1 MAGHSEAVLAPVHV
15 QRWPQRFTVVFL
27 LFLSVVVLYMDRVNI
42 SVVAPVLMK
51 EYGWDPAVMGTVLSA
66 FFLGYFITQ
75 IPGGWLSDR
84 WGAKGI
90 LGGSVTWWSLV
101 TMLTPFAST
110 TWSMMAVRVS
120 LGLGEGMSPP
130 CLYTSI
136 ARWVPVSERS
146 RASAFIAT
154 GMYVGVV
161 IAFPLAVWIMTH
173 IGWPW
178 VFYLFGLFGLV
189 WSALWYLLVTNNPE
203 DHPRITPEE
212 VRLIL
217 QGQRETPRAQ
227 VVPWRQFFRSPAFWA
242 LLCAHFCTNWTWYT
256 FLTWLPS
263 YLVQVKGFSLNE
275 MGVYATFPY
284 IAMMLIGNGSAW
296 LADEVIRRGVS
307 VTLVRKISQ
316 TVCFGGAGLFLLLLS
331 HASSPALTILC
342 ITLGLGSLACFSS
355 GMGINHLDIG
365 PKYAGVLI
373 GLTNT
378 AATIPGI
385 LAPIITGFIVKWTGD
400 WNVVFYLATVVM
412 LVGTVVWDL
421 FASGKKLFD

>member
-1 MAGHSEAVLAPVHV
+1 MAVQSEAAIAV
-15 QRWPQRFTVVFL
+15 QARAWPQRLNVVVL

-51 EYGWDPAVMGTVLSA
+51 ELGWDPAVMGMVLSA
-66 FFLGYFITQ
+66 FFVGYFLTQ

-90 LGGSVTWWSLV
+90 LGGAVAWWSLI
-101 TMLTPFAST
+101 TMLTPFART
-110 TWSMMAVRVS
+110 TSSMLAVRVS
-120 LGLGEGMSPP
+120 LGLGEGLSPP

-146 RASAFIAT
+146 RVAAFLAS
-154 GMYVGVV
+154 GMYMSLI

-173 IGWPW
+173 LGWPW
-178 VFYLFGLFGLV
+178 VFYLFGFLGLL
-189 WSALWYLLVTNNPE
+189 WSGIWYLLVTNNPE
-203 DHPRITPEE
+203 DHPRISPEE
-212 VRLIL
+212 LQLLL
-217 QGQRETPRAQ
+217 QGQRSTPQAQ
-227 VVPWRQFFRSPAFWA
+227 AVPWDRFFREPAFWA

-256 FLTWLPS
+256 FLTWLPT
-263 YLVQVKGFSLNE
+263 YLVQVRGFSLTE
-275 MGVYATFPY
+275 MGVYATFQY
-284 IAMMLIGNGSAW
+284 IAMIGIGNSVAW
-296 LADEVIRRGVS
+296 MADGMIQRGVS
-307 VTLVRKISQ
+307 VTTVRKLSQ
-316 TVCFGGAGLFLLLLS
+316 TLAFGGAALFLLLLTQTT
-331 HASSPALTILC
+331 SSWFTVLC
-342 ITLGLGSLACFSS
+342 ITLGLGSLACFSA

-385 LAPIITGFIVKWTGD
+385 LAPTVTGFIVKFTGD
-400 WNVVFYLATVVM
+400 WNAVFYIAAAIL
-412 LVGTVVWDL
+412 LVGTVVWNL

>member
-1 MAGHSEAVLAPVHV
+1 MAVHSEATVGVRA
-15 QRWPQRFTVVFL
+15 QRWPQRFTVVVL
-27 LFLSVVVLYMDRVNI
+27 LFFSVVVLYMDRVNM
-42 SVVAPVLMK
+42 SVVAPVLM
-51 EYGWDPAVMGTVLSA
+51 EEFGWDPAVMGTVLSA
-66 FFLGYFITQ
+66 FFLGYFLTQ

-90 LGGSVTWWSLV
+90 LGGAVTWWSLV
-101 TMLTPFAST
+101 TMATPLAQNTS
-110 TWSMMAVRVS
+110 SMMVVRVA

-154 GMYVGVV
+154 GMYLG
-161 IAFPLAVWIMTH
+161 IIMAFPVAVWIMTH
-173 IGWPW
+173 LGWPW
-178 VFYLFGLFGLV
+178 VFYLFGVAGIV
-189 WSALWYLLVTNNPE
+189 WSVVWFLLVTNNPE
-203 DHPRITPEE
+203 EHPRISPDEIQ
-212 VRLIL
+212 LIL
-217 QGQRETPRAQ
+217 QGQQTTPKAQ
-227 VVPWRQFFRSPAFWA
+227 TVPWDRFFRQPAFWA

-263 YLVQVKGFSLNE
+263 YLVQVRGFSLNE

-284 IAMMLIGNGSAW
+284 IAMMFVGNGTAW
-296 LADEVIRRGVS
+296 LADDMIRRGFS
-307 VTLVRKISQ
+307 VTIVRKIFQ
-316 TVCFGGAGLFLLLLS
+316 TVAFGGAGVFLLLLAHTES
-331 HASSPALTILC
+331 QALTVLC

-365 PKYAGVLI
+365 PKYAGVLV

-385 LAPIITGFIVKWTGD
+385 LAPMITGFIVKFTGD
-400 WNVVFYLATVVM
+400 WNMVFYIAVAVM
-412 LVGTVVWDL
+412 LFGTVVWNL

>member
-1 MAGHSEAVLAPVHV
+1 MAVQSEAAMAVSV

-27 LFLSVVVLYMDRVNI
+27 LFLSVVVLYMDRVNM

-51 EYGWDPAVMGTVLSA
+51 EFGWDPAMMGTVLSA
-66 FFLGYFITQ
+66 FFLGYFLTQ

-90 LGGSVTWWSLV
+90 LGGAVAWWSLV
-101 TMLTPFAST
+101 TMLTPLAHT
-110 TWSMMAVRVS
+110 TTSMMSIRVA

-146 RASAFIAT
+146 RVAAFIAT
-154 GMYVGVV
+154 GMYVGIVA
-161 IAFPLAVWIMTH
+161 AFPLAVWIMTSW
-173 IGWPW
+173 GWPW
-178 VFYLFGLFGLV
+178 VFYSFGALGLL
-189 WSALWYLLVTNNPE
+189 WSVAWYLLVTNNPE
-203 DHPRITPEE
+203 DHPGISAEE
-212 VRLIL
+212 VHLIL
-217 QGQRETPRAQ
+217 QGQPATQPAQ
-227 VVPWRQFFRSPAFWA
+227 AIPWDRFFREPAFWA

-263 YLVQVKGFSLNE
+263 YLVQVRGFSLNE
-275 MGVYATFPY
+275 MGIYATFPY
-284 IAMMLIGNGSAW
+284 LAMMVIGNGSAW
-296 LADEVIRRGVS
+296 IADERVRRGAS

-316 TVCFGGAGLFLLLLS
+316 TVAFVGAGFFLLALTQT
-331 HASSPALTILC
+331 SSPAWTVLC

-385 LAPIITGFIVKWTGD
+385 LAPIITGFIVKFTGD
-400 WNVVFYLATVVM
+400 WNTVFYLATAVM
-412 LVGTVVWDL
+412 LIGTVVWNL
-421 FASGKKLFD
+421 FASGKKIFE